1 MEKLLV
7 ANRGEIAIRAFRAAT
22 QLGIRTV
29 AILPVEEERSGALH
43 RIKADEAYVIGEAG
57 RPVRAYLD
65 HDAIVARRSRWGRT
79 RSTRGTGSCPRA
91 PTWLKPVTP
100 PGLPSSGPAQRC
112 CG

>member
-43 RIKADEAYVIGEAG
+43 RIKADEAYVIG
-57 RPVRAYLD
+57 
-65 HDAIVARRSRWGRT
+65 
-79 RSTRGTGSCPRA
+79 
-91 PTWLKPVTP
+91 TP
-100 PGLPSSGPAQRC
+100 
-112 CG
+112 